1 MTGIFV
7 ERKISD
13 TDMHGRRMS
22 GDAEGKAEIRVML
35 LQTKGCQRMQVNH
48 QKPGG
53 RGLEQIVAHSPQ
65 KEQPVD
71 TLISDF

>member
-1 MTGIFV
+1 MTGTFV

-22 GDAEGKAEIRVML
+22 GDAEGEAEIRVML

-48 QKPGG
+48 QKPGEG
-53 RGLEQIVAHSPQ
+53 GERLRTDCCSQSSER
-65 KEQPVD
+65 
-71 TLISDF
+71 TTC